1 MFPMRWKEEQAGVDR
16 APKAE
21 PPLVEMVHRAIF
33 FREDALMKDN
43 PDARIDIELQDS
55 EPRAILWLVAPGG
68 KVLSKEFVE
77 TAFSADKEGRD
88 EEYIDAARR
97 YGSIAVHYP
106 GMLMAK
112 EHVIRRLADLWVKI
126 GDRNVQEKAIIKG
139 FLYDSGGRP
148 MLEV

>member
-1 MFPMRWKEEQAGVDR
+1 MFPMRWREDQSVVDR

-21 PPLVEMVHRAIF
+21 PPLVEMVHRALF
-33 FREDALMKDN
+33 FREDALMKDH

-55 EPRAILWLVAPGG
+55 EPRAILWLVAPDG
-68 KVLSKEFVE
+68 KVLSEEFLE
-77 TAFSADKEGRD
+77 TAYSADKEGRD
-88 EEYIDAARR
+88 EEYIEAARR

-106 GMLMAK
+106 GMLIPK

-126 GDRNVQEKAIIKG
+126 RDRNVQEKVIIKG